1 MNGIIYGPDN
11 DNMNLANTLSH
22 SITAMNILKKCTFS
36 TLQTNTVNAPFFNP
50 DIDDNATVDRMSM
63 STKDNSVITEIANK
77 LRLPPALTRIYE
89 LLDSDEREFT
99 YHNFTFF
106 TINEMKRRQDI
117 FEKHI
122 MQSAICDLATAYLGM
137 GHIIVLSWDRVN
149 NAFFLRLDGG
159 SNDYDRKDNWD
170 FIREYDTS
178 KTPIIK
184 QISPVTL
191 FNVLSR
197 ENVED
202 YNEFFVNPLR

>member
-1 MNGIIYGPDN
+1 MNGIVYGPDYEN
-11 DNMNLANTLSH
+11 IRQSDKLSH

-36 TLQTNTVNAPFFNP
+36 TLQTNTVDAPFFNP
-50 DIDDNATVDRMSM
+50 DVDDTANVERMSM
-63 STKDNSVITEIANK
+63 NTKDNAVITEIANK
-77 LRLPPALTRIYE
+77 LKFPPTLTRVYE

-106 TINEMKRRQDI
+106 NINEMKRRYDI
-117 FEKHI
+117 YENNVH
-122 MQSAICDLATAYLGM
+122 SAICDLATAYLGM
-137 GHIIVLSWDRVN
+137 GHVIVLAWDRAN
-149 NAFFLRLDGG
+149 KSFFMRIDGG
-159 SNDYDRKDNWD
+159 GNDYEREDYWN
-170 FIREYDTS
+170 FIRMYDTS

-191 FNVLSR
+191 FSILSR